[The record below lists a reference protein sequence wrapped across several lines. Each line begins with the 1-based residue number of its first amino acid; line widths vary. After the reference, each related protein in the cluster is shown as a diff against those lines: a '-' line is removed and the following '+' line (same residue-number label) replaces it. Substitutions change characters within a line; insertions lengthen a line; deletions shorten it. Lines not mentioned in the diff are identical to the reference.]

1 MTDFVI
7 YTDSGC
13 DIASALLADWGVRSS
28 SLTFRFEDEDRE
40 YSSED
45 MTVRAFYDR
54 MRAGGAAKTAAINIG
69 NFLDAFEPLLQQ
81 GLDILYLGFS
91 SALSTTFN
99 SAAIAARQLA
109 AQYPERRIITI
120 DSLSASAGQGM
131 LVYLAKERKQQ
142 GATLEETAA
151 YVEEMKLRVSHWF
164 TVDDLEYLKRGGRVS
179 PTVAF
184 LGNALGI
191 KPVLHVD
198 NSGSLI
204 NISKIRGRKKA
215 LAALADKYGEL
226 AVTPAEGTVF
236 ISHSDCLA
244 DAEYLAGLLRER
256 HGITVQIITDIG
268 TVIGAHTGPG
278 TVALFFIGR
287 ER

>member
-54 MRAGGAAKTAAINIG
+54 MRAGGIAKTAAINIG
-69 NFLDAFEPLLQQ
+69 NFLDAFEPLLRQ

-120 DSLSASAGQGM
+120 DSLSASAGQGL

>member
-1 MTDFVI
+1 MADFVI

-54 MRAGGAAKTAAINIG
+54 MRAGGIAKTAAINIG
-69 NFLDAFEPLLQQ
+69 SFLDAFEPLLQQ
-81 GLDILYLGFS
+81 GMDILYLGFS

-120 DSLSASAGQGM
+120 DSLSASAGQGL
-131 LVYLAKERKQQ
+131 LVYLAREKKQQ

-151 YVEEMKLRVSHWF
+151 YIVEMKLRISHWF

-215 LAALADKYGEL
+215 LAALADKYSEL
-226 AVTPAEGTVF
+226 ASTPADGIVF

-256 HGITVQIITDIG
+256 HGITVQLITDIG